1 MSEGEFDYSL
11 GGMVLARRVER
22 LRRVLA
28 RRLDCFEVVIE
39 DVHDPHNASAIL
51 RNVDAFGASGVTMV
65 YRRAEQPKISK
76 MVAGRI
82 QRWIRTER
90 REDPKA
96 VCDELRARGMTVY
109 VTALDPAA
117 VSYLDVDWTQ
127 PCAVVLGG
135 EREGCSPKML
145 ASADALVTIPM
156 LGFGQSLNVSVASA
170 VLLGEAARQC
180 AAAGLYA
187 PTWSDEKEQ
196 TFRDWIER
204 EVPDRPRRKRRAME
218 LGLIPED
225 EAGCTSGEVS
235 EGEPKQTGR

>member
-1 MSEGEFDYSL
+1 MSESEFDYSL
-11 GGMVLARRVER
+11 GGMVLDRRVER

-76 MVAGRI
+76 VVSGRIHRWVRI
-82 QRWIRTER
+82 QRRD
-90 REDPKA
+90 DPGA
-96 VCDELRARGMTVY
+96 ACTELRARGMKVY
-109 VTALDPAA
+109 VAALDAAA

-135 EREGCSPKML
+135 EREGCSPEML
-145 ASADALVTIPM
+145 AAADALVTIPM

-180 AAAGLYA
+180 SAAGLYA
-187 PTWSDEKEQ
+187 PSWSDEKEQ
-196 TFRDWIER
+196 TFRDWLAR

-218 LGLIPED
+218 LGLIPEG
-225 EAGCTSGEVS
+225 EAGCAFDAVS
-235 EGEPKQTGR
+235 EGEPK